1 MKAYCDSSYDQAKG
15 IAGIGVTVID
25 GEKRRVYSNWIK
37 ARTNNEA
44 ELFAIHLAS
53 IVAGAD
59 AEIYSDSQTAI
70 SYIEGNIKDKP
81 RTKEQF
87 LNHKHCEFWAAQIRR
102 RGVKAIKI
110 KAHEKTFQ
118 VHSIGNRLADLLA
131 NEGRAKYYSR

>member
-1 MKAYCDSSYDQAKG
+1 MMKLRVLISVFFLSTMALLQAKEEVMQPIFG
-15 IAGIGVTVID
+15 D
-25 GEKRRVYSNWIK
+25 SYN
-37 ARTNNEA
+37 
-44 ELFAIHLAS
+44 
-53 IVAGAD
+53 IVWN
-59 AEIYSDSQTAI
+59 SQTAI

-131 NEGRAKYYSR
+131 NESRAKFYSR